1 VRLVHSL
8 TCSPSSARNAH
19 TPRAVTL
26 PRFSVQLG
34 IVAMSLTAR
43 SALLMLQLPHWA
55 NLLVS
60 EQASLGY
67 GAAMRWVTT
76 RYREREAG
84 TSSKATTHG
93 QLRGTTAEAKC
104 KRVAAVTAIA
114 ASTVAAADPRVYH
127 KKA

>member
-26 PRFSVQLG
+26 PSFSVQLG

-60 EQASLGY
+60 EQALLSS

-76 RYREREAG
+76 RYTRARSGHVFEGHNPR
-84 TSSKATTHG
+84 
-93 QLRGTTAEAKC
+93 TTAG
-104 KRVAAVTAIA
+104 RNG
-114 ASTVAAADPRVYH
+114 
-127 KKA
+127 